1 MRKKRNSQ
9 DKNLVLSECR
19 ANHSAR
25 SNARGVARFRISAN
39 DMIALRCKG
48 GRSFAGLR
56 RGCGRSARIALGNA
70 AAIGLSSGLIR
81 R

>member
-1 MRKKRNSQ
+1 MRKKRNSH
-9 DKNLVLSECR
+9 DKNHVLRECR

-56 RGCGRSARIALGNA
+56 RGCGRSARIALGS